1 MARERNRLI
10 DWCLTSA
17 ILSYFTVIKL
27 LPLSV
32 ARQIGK
38 WGALFAYYTLPRVRK
53 IGMGNLNLAYGDTIS
68 MKEKKAILKES
79 MVNLGLI
86 GVELPHNELLH
97 SDKRDQYCQVLG
109 EELLEEHGTGVIF
122 SGHYGNWEWGFGMFL
137 GAGHD
142 AAGIVRPLRNERL
155 NAYIEKNRKKSG
167 VQIIGK
173 RAAAAEA
180 LRVLRKGTH
189 VGILADQ
196 SPRRNGVPT
205 TFFGQPCWSTIGPAM
220 IALRAKKP
228 VYPMFI
234 TRDEKGFYTLEL
246 YPPIPFEPT
255 GPLKNDIITLTQKCQ
270 DVVEEHVRKKPG
282 HWMWIHD
289 RWKKQRRLEQE
300 WEDRLK
306 EKL

>member
-1 MARERNRLI
+1 MARQRNRLL
-10 DWCLTSA
+10 DWCLTSVV
-17 ILSYFTVIKL
+17 LTYFRVMGV

-32 ARQIGK
+32 ARFIGK
-38 WGALFAYYTLPRVRK
+38 KGALLVYYLLPRVRK
-53 IGMGNLNLAYGDTIS
+53 IGMANLNLAYGDTLS
-68 MKEKKAILKES
+68 TKEKKAILKES

-86 GVELPHNELLH
+86 SVELPHNYLLH
-97 SDKRDQYCQVLG
+97 TDKRGEYCQVLG
-109 EELLEEHGTGVIF
+109 EEHIEEHGTGVMY

-137 GAGHD
+137 GAGHE
-142 AAGIVRPLRNERL
+142 AAGIVRPLRNERM
-155 NAYIEKNRKKSG
+155 NAYVEKNRKRSG

-180 LRVLRKGTH
+180 LRVLASGTH

-196 SPRRNGVPT
+196 SPRRNGIPT

-228 VYPMFI
+228 IYPMFI
-234 TRDEKGFYTLEL
+234 TRDEKGFYTLQI
-246 YPPIPFEPT
+246 YPPMPFEPT
-255 GPLKNDIITLTQKCQ
+255 GNLKEDIIALTQQCQ
-270 DVVEEHVRKKPG
+270 DLVEEHVRAKPG

-289 RWKKQRRLEQE
+289 RWKKQRRLEKDWDE
-300 WEDRLK
+300 LLE